1 MNLLAVA
8 QFGSLVGG
16 ANKSFLDVLIRLK
29 RDYNYNIYVI
39 APSEG
44 ELSKALKE
52 KGIEVFVFSYTP
64 NAFQIRS
71 DIFDGWRMLNALKR
85 DIACK
90 AAAKSAAKELRTK
103 NIKYDKIYI
112 NDSNN
117 TFGYYLAMELGIRYV
132 WHLRNYQ
139 ADIKKYVFNERKI
152 RQADFGKYIAI
163 SYAMKK
169 HMVNCRG
176 IREDAVTV
184 IHNGVENHN
193 IIIKQPWHS
202 NIDKEIHIVHCGMLM
217 EIKGQKDSIKAVYEL
232 RKEGYNVFLHLAG
245 PSQIVHGKS
254 YQDILQKLVNSLELN
269 NYVLFEGRVQDM
281 PSFRKKMHFELMC
294 SKAEPFGR
302 VTVEGMQAGLVVIGS
317 DTGATPEIITDG
329 VNGLLYKHGDYLDLA
344 NKIKKVCDN
353 YSLGDRLSQGALKTT
368 ENNFTMEKNVKEIQ
382 DILSR

>member
-103 NIKYDKIYI
+103 NIKYKKIYI

-217 EIKGQKDSIKAVYEL
+217 EIKGQKDSIRAISEL
-232 RKEGYNVFLHLAG
+232 IRDGYNVYLHLAG
-245 PSQIVHGKS
+245 PAQKIHGES
-254 YQDILQKLVNSLELN
+254 YQEELMALVNSLGIKDR
-269 NYVLFEGRVQDM
+269 VIFEGRVSDM
-281 PSFRKKMHFELMC
+281 ASFRKDMHIELMC

-317 DTGATPEIITDG
+317 DTGATPEIITNE
-329 VNGLLYKHGDYLDLA
+329 VNGLLYHQGDFHDLA
-344 NKIKKVCDN
+344 NKIRLVCDD
-353 YSLGDRLSQGALKTT
+353 YSLGDKLSLEALRTT
-368 ENNFTMEKNVKEIQ
+368 RENFTMEQNVKMIEEQ
-382 DILSR
+382 LST